1 MQKTK
6 KSSFFNWLLPFI
18 GPVLLIAI
26 GILLLVNSD
35 LLNKICIVC
44 GSILALLGFTEIVI
58 YSATVKY
65 EKRPRILGTGV
76 ILLVLAAIFIL
87 IPITFDLLIPFF
99 IGAFVLLSGIGGFVE
114 TVRITQRDTR
124 WILAFLFDL
133 AIIVLGAV
141 ILFYIW
147 SGIIYQLIGILLII
161 SGSLNVIEQ
170 ILLLPAKKTRD
181 SVIDLDPNDVKES
194 K

>member
-1 MQKTK
+1 MQKLLTGNDSSSSITLIFYRKGFFLMQKTK

-114 TVRITQRDTR
+114 TVRITQRIPAGFWHSYLTLQLLY
-124 WILAFLFDL
+124 W
-133 AIIVLGAV
+133 VLSFCSTSGAV
-141 ILFYIW
+141 
-147 SGIIYQLIGILLII
+147 SSI
-161 SGSLNVIEQ
+161 S
-170 ILLLPAKKTRD
+170 
-181 SVIDLDPNDVKES
+181 
-194 K
+194 

>member
-1 MQKTK
+1 M
-6 KSSFFNWLLPFI
+6 
-18 GPVLLIAI
+18 
-26 GILLLVNSD
+26 NSD

-65 EKRPRILGTGV
+65 EKRPRILGTGI

-141 ILFYIW
+141 ILFNIW
-147 SGIIYQLIGILLII
+147 SGIVYQLIGILLII

>member
-1 MQKTK
+1 M
-6 KSSFFNWLLPFI
+6 
-18 GPVLLIAI
+18 
-26 GILLLVNSD
+26 
-35 LLNKICIVC
+35 
-44 GSILALLGFTEIVI
+44 
-58 YSATVKY
+58 
-65 EKRPRILGTGV
+65 
-76 ILLVLAAIFIL
+76 

-141 ILFYIW
+141 ILFNIW

>member
-65 EKRPRILGTGV
+65 EKRPRILGTGI

-87 IPITFDLLIPFF
+87 IPITFDLLKPFALRNGIPAGFWHSYLTLQSLYW
-99 IGAFVLLSGIGGFVE
+99 VLSSCSIS
-114 TVRITQRDTR
+114 
-124 WILAFLFDL
+124 
-133 AIIVLGAV
+133 GAV
-141 ILFYIW
+141 
-147 SGIIYQLIGILLII
+147 SSI
-161 SGSLNVIEQ
+161 S
-170 ILLLPAKKTRD
+170 
-181 SVIDLDPNDVKES
+181 
-194 K
+194 